1 MTLKKDTKNN
11 LEYFDAVVDGYKNFD
26 KNDNHYLTSG
36 IKFVDQCCICG
47 KGIKSYDKAFVTRGY
62 MSPLSLVNKKDHARL
77 EKEFQGSDMGCYYLG
92 SECGKQVKKQLID
105 AGLDWKEYLSI

>member
-1 MTLKKDTKNN
+1 MPLIKDKETNI
-11 LEYFDAVVDGYKNFD
+11 EYFDAVVDGGNFD

-36 IKFVDQCCICG
+36 IEYVDQCCICG

-77 EKEFQGSDMGCYYLG
+77 
-92 SECGKQVKKQLID
+92 
-105 AGLDWKEYLSI
+105 

>member
-1 MTLKKDTKNN
+1 MTLKKDTTNN
-11 LEYFDAVVDGYKNFD
+11 LQYFDAVVDASNFD

>member
-1 MTLKKDTKNN
+1 MPLIKDKETNI
-11 LEYFDAVVDGYKNFD
+11 EYFDAVVDGGNFD

-36 IKFVDQCCICG
+36 IEYVDQCCICG

-77 EKEFQGSDMGCYYLG
+77 EKEFRGSDMGSYYLG
-92 SECGKQVKKQLID
+92 SVCGRPFERS
-105 AGLDWKEYLSI
+105 ANF